1 MRMGSFVPGQSQLF
15 FRTAVFICVIALM
28 LWVAALVLLA
38 AIDQSVTYT
47 VCAGSLLQLPPPA
60 VHWPPQGQNLELIDL
75 QHTVTL
81 VAVAISIIGAFSVL
95 HANPQ
100 INALRRTGW
109 LLASIAGSFTVAA
122 LLWLAVQYHVLH
134 ANIDALAR
142 CL

>member
-1 MRMGSFVPGQSQLF
+1 MGSFVPGQSRLF
-15 FRTAVFICVIALM
+15 FRMAVFICVIALL

-47 VCAGSLLQLPPPA
+47 VCAGPLLHLPPPT
-60 VHWPPQGQNLELIDL
+60 VHWPPQGQNLGLLDL

-81 VAVAISIIGAFSVL
+81 VAVAITIIGAFSVL

-100 INALRRTGW
+100 INALRRTAW
-109 LLASIAGSFTVAA
+109 LLASIGGSLMAAA
-122 LLWLAVQYHVLH
+122 LLWLAVQYHVLN
-134 ANIDALAR
+134 ANIDALAH